1 MHISI
6 GASFSM
12 VAAAQLDDDY
22 KRPVL
27 LDKTQHVLG

>member
-6 GASFSM
+6 GASFSTD
-12 VAAAQLDDDY
+12 AAAQLDDDH

-27 LDKTQHVLG
+27 LDKTQHVVG